1 MKTIDFQSAQ
11 GSTDST
17 SGQKIGFIDYLYVL
31 MLMLYA
37 SRANK
42 FFESPVITEN
52 PIGVMIPVIFS
63 AIMAF
68 RWKLFFTVR
77 FYMLLFFFAIYF
89 LAVSI
94 KYYTIQ
100 PTFLLT
106 YYLLFFITYTAVR
119 TLKFNLFLIYEYLLF
134 TFAVISLFF
143 WSIQIALGGDTLYN
157 IFGRSSFLQDVS
169 FVSGEGVSILI
180 YSIQTLETN
189 LINNFSIAR
198 NAGYAWEPGS
208 YGVYLSIGIFIN
220 LFMVKNDPAKKKRLY
235 VLILA
240 LLTTL
245 STTGYA
251 LLSLILVFYFINKE
265 FRRIFLLLPVLAAGF
280 IFLFSLPFMK
290 DKIVDLVNETRT
302 YNYIIEDS
310 YHRENSTTPQR
321 FTSLIITLID
331 FKNNPVLG
339 IAAHSE
345 AQWTHKIG
353 SRISPIS
360 GIGNLLAQFGLAG
373 FLFFV
378 IALAKSS
385 FLFARYFKYRGK
397 WFLFLLIF
405 GVSISYTL
413 IFIPFVMA
421 FWTFGFFEPELADEQ
436 YPINEIKQPAV

>member
-1 MKTIDFQSAQ
+1 MDFRNTYTAVE
-11 GSTDST
+11 TN
-17 SGQKIGFIDYLYVL
+17 SGQKLAFIDYFYVL

-52 PIGVMIPVIFS
+52 PIGVMLPVILS
-63 AIMAF
+63 GVMAF
-68 RWKLFFTVR
+68 RWKLYFTAR
-77 FYMLLFFFAIYF
+77 FYSLLFFFAVYF

-119 TLKFNLFLIYEYLLF
+119 TLKFNFFLIYEYLLF
-134 TFAVISLFF
+134 YFALISLFL
-143 WSIQIALGGDTLYN
+143 WSLQVALGGDTLYN
-157 IFGRSSFLQDVS
+157 IFARSSFLQDIS
-169 FVSGEGVSILI
+169 FVSGEGVSIFI

-220 LFMVKNDPAKKKRLY
+220 LFMVKNDPAKTKRLV

-240 LLTTL
+240 LLSSL
-245 STTGYA
+245 STTGYV
-251 LLSLILVFYFINKE
+251 LLSLILLFYFVNKD
-265 FRRIFLLLPVLAAGF
+265 FRRIFLLLPVVIVGF
-280 IFLFSLPFMK
+280 ILLFSLPFMK
-290 DKIVDLVNETRT
+290 NKIIDLVNETRT
-302 YNYIIEDS
+302 YHYIIEDS
-310 YHRENSTTPQR
+310 YQRENSTTPQR

-331 FKNNPVLG
+331 FKDNPILG
-339 IAAHSE
+339 IAAHNE
-345 AQWTHKIG
+345 DQWTYKVG

-360 GIGNLLAQFGLAG
+360 GIGNLLAQFGLTG

-378 IALAKSS
+378 ILLARSS
-385 FLFARYFKYRGK
+385 FMFARYFNYRGK

-413 IFIPFVMA
+413 IFIPFIMT
-421 FWTFGFFEPELADEQ
+421 FWMFAFFEPEPASEHSLSE
-436 YPINEIKQPAV
+436 ELKQPAI